1 MKKFVSVCVI
11 TTLFLL
17 LTIPVGSYLTLTFFD
32 YLPKCEK
39 VSDTQFNEKNLIKC
53 IKDLRVKYPYIVL
66 AQAKLESGNYRS
78 FIFKNNNNLFGMK
91 HPGVRPTTS
100 MGTKFG
106 YASYSSWRESVID
119 YLLYS
124 TTQIKNV
131 SSEEEYYNFLGKM
144 YAENTSYVEVLK
156 KMVREKKLKDLF

>member
-1 MKKFVSVCVI
+1 MKKFISVCSLM
-11 TTLFLL
+11 TFFLFI
-17 LTIPVGSYLTLTFFD
+17 TIPMGSYLTSTFFD
-32 YLPKCEK
+32 YLPSHNK
-39 VSDTQFNEKNLIKC
+39 VSDDQFNEKNLIKC
-53 IKDLRVKYPYIVL
+53 IRELRIKYPHIVL
-66 AQAKLESGNYRS
+66 AQAKLESGDYRS

-100 MGTKFG
+100 MGCKFG

-131 SSEEEYYNFLGKM
+131 SSEEEYYNFLGRM
-144 YAENTSYVEVLK
+144 YAENTSYVEILK
-156 KMVREKKLKDLF
+156 KMVKERKLKDLF